1 MLLAEHSGD
10 AACHEGDSKV
20 GSEDYEPGHADYEVR
35 RQQLQAKLMQ
45 PMTEW
50 LLHDLGLREGQTVLD
65 IGCGPGDVSL
75 LAAEKVG
82 RGGHVIG
89 IDLASKAVVAAQRR
103 AQAAG
108 LDNVEFHVGSE
119 SELDAF
125 PKVDLIIGRLVLIHQ
140 PDPVKFLRTLV
151 AKARPGG
158 MIAFHEH
165 AGMTPPRSRP
175 PLPMFDEAVMTI
187 TNCFQS
193 AFQSPYA
200 ALEMSDLFRRAGLP
214 PAKMIAR
221 YPVFTDADSHV
232 FEWCCLCL
240 RLFSDIGMLRHYPH
254 DLTCLSDR
262 LRSEFRTAGA
272 QAFGMLE
279 LCGWA
284 QV

>member
-1 MLLAEHSGD
+1 MAL
-10 AACHEGDSKV
+10 
-20 GSEDYEPGHADYEVR
+20 EDYEPGHADYEVR
-35 RQQLQAKLMQ
+35 RQRLQAVLMQ

-50 LLHDLGLREGQTVLD
+50 LLHNLGLREGQTVLD

-75 LAAEKVG
+75 LAAERVG
-82 RGGHVIG
+82 RSGRVIG
-89 IDLASKAVVAAQRR
+89 IDLASRAVDAARHR

-119 SELDAF
+119 NDLQAF
-125 PKVDLIIGRLVLIHQ
+125 AGVDLIIGRLVLIHQ
-140 PDPVKFLRTLV
+140 SDPATFLRTLA

-165 AGMTPPRSRP
+165 AGTTPPCSRP
-175 PLPMFDEAVMTI
+175 PLPMFDEAMTTI

-214 PAKMIAR
+214 SPGMISS
-221 YPVFTDADSHV
+221 YPVFTDPASPV
-232 FEWCCLCL
+232 FEWCCLSL

-254 DLTCLSDR
+254 DLTCLSDQ
-262 LRSEFRTAGA
+262 LRSEFRTARA

-284 QV
+284 QL